1 MTAEVDVSQAV
12 DHLLSRHETSTAEA
26 ILEDVLT
33 GTYRHRTALV
43 SSFGTEAAVLLHMV
57 ASIDPSTP
65 VLFMDTGRLFGET
78 LRHRDKLVERL
89 GLTDVRTLKPEK
101 DIATEDSDMMLFS
114 RDPDRCCYLR
124 KVLPLRKAL
133 EEFDCWINGRKGHH
147 GEGRDALPMAEA
159 DGYMI
164 KVTPL
169 ARWGS
174 EEVEAYHLV
183 HDLPRH
189 PLWED
194 GFLSVGCMTCTE
206 RVAAGADFRSGRWA
220 GKGKTECGIHL
231 PSASAIP
238 TRKAV
243 GC

>member
-1 MTAEVDVSQAV
+1 MTAEVDVSQAIDYLV
-12 DHLLSRHETSTAEA
+12 DRHVSSTAEA

-33 GTYRHRTALV
+33 RAYKGRTALV

-57 ASIDPSTP
+57 ANIDTSTP

-78 LRHRDKLVERL
+78 LRHRDKMVERL
-89 GLTDVRTLKPEK
+89 GLTDVRTLGPEK
-101 DIATEDSDMMLFS
+101 EIAREDPDMMLFS

-133 EEFDCWINGRKGHH
+133 EGFDCWINGRKGHH
-147 GEGRDALPMAEA
+147 GEGREALPIAEA

-169 ARWGS
+169 ARWGA
-174 EEVEAYHLV
+174 EEVEAYHTV

-194 GFLSVGCMTCTE
+194 GFLSVGCMPCTD
-206 RVAAGADFRSGRWA
+206 RAADSSDFRSGRWA

-231 PSASAIP
+231 PTASAMPIK
-238 TRKAV
+238 KAQ